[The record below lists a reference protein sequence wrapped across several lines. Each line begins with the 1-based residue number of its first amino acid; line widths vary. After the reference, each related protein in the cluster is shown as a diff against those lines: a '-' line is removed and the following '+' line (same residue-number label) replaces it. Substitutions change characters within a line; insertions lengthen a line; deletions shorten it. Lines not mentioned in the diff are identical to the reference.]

1 MGGAL
6 VRVSHRHIQMY
17 QHGMRRCTLMSDP
30 VRCETLTELS
40 GTNPTRATSAT
51 GAAPDEVWVCSSA
64 TLPYAQYRFYR
75 ALLHV
80 FAERGGPP
88 DRQLVQQL
96 ARRFDVKLDATLSTL
111 ALDDL
116 VQRNPTT
123 GAITAAYPFSG
134 VPQPHRV
141 TLLTDPQG
149 SAGRQLFAMCALDA
163 LGVPLMLRQS
173 ALVTSCDALTGEVVR

>member
-1 MGGAL
+1 
-6 VRVSHRHIQMY
+6 
-17 QHGMRRCTLMSDP
+17 
-30 VRCETLTELS
+30 
-40 GTNPTRATSAT
+40 
-51 GAAPDEVWVCSSA
+51 
-64 TLPYAQYRFYR
+64 
-75 ALLHV
+75 
-80 FAERGGPP
+80 
-88 DRQLVQQL
+88 
-96 ARRFDVKLDATLSTL
+96 FDVKLDATLSTL

-173 ALVTSCDALTGEVVR
+173 ALVTSCDALTGEGVRARTWQAADAPDAAASGLPGWRAGWARASAAVYRRPEVPTVDVCGTAAACRCPVTNFFTSPAQAHRWAELHG